1 MSLRTVTALLTVT
14 ACMIV
19 VSCSGKG
26 RSADQDF
33 YFTTLKT
40 GGEERVSFDIDLSDT
55 TCIYGISLVSRFKK
69 DAECSNVTFTVSLTS
84 PSGQSGSERVT
95 LSSDYRTVKEYIRN
109 NPEDGRIQAASAP
122 GYYDISWLYRMDE
135 VIGKEHPLKGNWD
148 KEVFHNGNPIVLEL
162 GCGKGEYTIALA
174 ERFPNKNYIGVD
186 IKGARLWRGA
196 KYAHEHNMPNV
207 AFLRTRIDFIDSLFG
222 PDEVSEIWLT
232 FSDPPPWKS

>member
-122 GYYDISWLYRMDE
+122 GYYDISWLYRSNIRPQEYGEWTMTVSAVPE
-135 VIGKEHPLKGNWD
+135 AGTGIIGIGIIINKIPLAGQ
-148 KEVFHNGNPIVLEL
+148 
-162 GCGKGEYTIALA
+162 
-174 ERFPNKNYIGVD
+174 
-186 IKGARLWRGA
+186 
-196 KYAHEHNMPNV
+196 
-207 AFLRTRIDFIDSLFG
+207 
-222 PDEVSEIWLT
+222 
-232 FSDPPPWKS
+232 